1 MSNFGKSIGKYVA
14 TATVFGL
21 VSGTVFTGVCY
32 TGNKYLNNTS
42 TPVSTES
49 SSSSGNIT
57 TNSKSNSSS
66 ISSVSDIVD
75 EVMPSIVAITNTS
88 TVNYQNFMGGRQ
100 QYESESCGTG
110 VILSQDSD
118 YLYIATNNHVV
129 ADANSLTV
137 QFNDETTV
145 SAETQGTYPSNDLA
159 VVKVKTSDI
168 DKDTLSAIKIAT
180 IEDSDSLEVGDS
192 CIAIGNALGYGQSVT
207 TGVISALNR
216 SVTTEDETTGETI
229 TNSNLIQTD
238 AAINPGNSGG
248 ALLNSSGKVIGI
260 NSVKYA
266 STEVEGIGYA
276 IPLSVAKPILESLI
290 KSGSYTNDNAAY
302 LGIEGRDVSSDI
314 ASVYNMPLG
323 IYVNSVVSGSG
334 AEKAGILQGD
344 IITKFNGKDIS
355 STTELQSYLA
365 SCSTGD
371 TVKVVISRQNGNGY
385 EEQELEVTLTKA
397 SANNS
402 STQRSEQKRF
412 GSK

>member
-137 QFNDETTV
+137 QFIDETTV

-365 SCSTGD
+365 SCSAGD

>member
-145 SAETQGTYPSNDLA
+145 SAETQGTYPSTDLA

-365 SCSTGD
+365 SCSAGD

>member
-14 TATVFGL
+14 TATIFGL

-365 SCSTGD
+365 SCSAGD

>member
-365 SCSTGD
+365 SCSAGD

>member
-57 TNSKSNSSS
+57 TNSKSNSRS

-159 VVKVKTSDI
+159 VVKVKTSAI

-365 SCSTGD
+365 SCSAGD

>member
-1 MSNFGKSIGKYVA
+1 M
-14 TATVFGL
+14 
-21 VSGTVFTGVCY
+21 
-32 TGNKYLNNTS
+32 
-42 TPVSTES
+42 
-49 SSSSGNIT
+49 
-57 TNSKSNSSS
+57 
-66 ISSVSDIVD
+66 
-75 EVMPSIVAITNTS
+75 
-88 TVNYQNFMGGRQ
+88 
-100 QYESESCGTG
+100 
-110 VILSQDSD
+110 
-118 YLYIATNNHVV
+118 
-129 ADANSLTV
+129 TV

-334 AEKAGILQGD
+334 AEKAGILQSD

-365 SCSTGD
+365 SCSAGD

>member
-1 MSNFGKSIGKYVA
+1 M
-14 TATVFGL
+14 
-21 VSGTVFTGVCY
+21 
-32 TGNKYLNNTS
+32 
-42 TPVSTES
+42 
-49 SSSSGNIT
+49 
-57 TNSKSNSSS
+57 
-66 ISSVSDIVD
+66 
-75 EVMPSIVAITNTS
+75 
-88 TVNYQNFMGGRQ
+88 
-100 QYESESCGTG
+100 
-110 VILSQDSD
+110 
-118 YLYIATNNHVV
+118 
-129 ADANSLTV
+129 
-137 QFNDETTV
+137 
-145 SAETQGTYPSNDLA
+145 
-159 VVKVKTSDI
+159 
-168 DKDTLSAIKIAT
+168 
-180 IEDSDSLEVGDS
+180 
-192 CIAIGNALGYGQSVT
+192 
-207 TGVISALNR
+207 
-216 SVTTEDETTGETI
+216 
-229 TNSNLIQTD
+229 
-238 AAINPGNSGG
+238 
-248 ALLNSSGKVIGI
+248 IGI

-365 SCSTGD
+365 SCSAGD

>member
-302 LGIEGRDVSSDI
+302 LGIEGRDVSNDI

-365 SCSTGD
+365 SCSAGD

>member
-334 AEKAGILQGD
+334 AEKAGILQSD

-365 SCSTGD
+365 SCSAGD

>member
-32 TGNKYLNNTS
+32 TGNKYLNKTS

-365 SCSTGD
+365 SCSAGD